1 MANET
6 TTTVWSSQILTEILG
21 PVAMPAHLPKVTMIP
36 LINQDSINGAPSLT
50 KQYAMDT
57 DLGQAIAGTEGTD
70 FTTNT
75 ELSKETPVT
84 VTPTEGAIAKA
95 DITDR
100 AARRKF
106 GGNLAN
112 PVHTAMSNND
122 IPAFTSLIAPEA
134 RRIAAMC
141 IEKAEN
147 DTVQLLSGLS
157 NTVGSTGVDITLGDM
172 INALFT
178 LKTLEPVHENW
189 AYYLWP
195 NQINELQLAL
205 GDTGGGVTGAVWFQQ
220 GDLNFF
226 NQRPDAARNGFRGT
240 FMGQAVY
247 EGSHSLRVLVNASA
261 DVAGALMMVGSG
273 APDQLASDLS
283 PFVFVEGAP
292 MRFAMDTDESKRAS
306 ELLCIYEYA
315 TAEIDDA
322 NAVGIFTDAP

>member
-1 MANET
+1 
-6 TTTVWSSQILTEILG
+6 
-21 PVAMPAHLPKVTMIP
+21 MIP
-36 LINQDSINGAPSLT
+36 LVNQDSIDGAPSLT
-50 KQYAMDT
+50 KQYAVDT
-57 DLGQAIAGTEGTD
+57 DLGQAVGGTEGTD

-75 ELSKETPVT
+75 ELAKGTPVT

-106 GGNLAN
+106 GGNAAN

-122 IPAFTSLIAPEA
+122 IAGFTALIAPEA

-141 IEKAEN
+141 VEKAEN
-147 DTVQLLSGLS
+147 DTVQLLGGLT
-157 NTVGSTGVDITLGDM
+157 NTVGTSGVDISITDM
-172 INALFT
+172 VNALYT
-178 LKTLEPVHENW
+178 LKTLEPVHENF

-195 NQINELQLAL
+195 NQITELQLAL
-205 GDTGGGVTGAVWFQQ
+205 GSTTGGITGAVWFQQ
-220 GDLNFF
+220 GDLSFF
-226 NQRPDAARNGFRGT
+226 NQRPDASRNGFRGT
-240 FMGQAVY
+240 FMGTPTY
-247 EGSHSLRVLVNASA
+247 EGSHSLRVLVNTAA

-273 APDQLASDLS
+273 APDQLASDQG

-315 TAEIDDA
+315 AAEVDDA
-322 NAVGIFTDAP
+322 NAVGIFTDAPA